1 LELQTLG
8 LKEESPATWYET
20 SPFRSSVTTDMNS
33 KTIEADCRE
42 NAAELLQVLKNRYG
56 FEIEVKQLKIGD
68 YLIHPDTLVERKTT
82 RDFAVSILDGRL
94 FNQAYK
100 LAEQTEY
107 PIIIIE
113 GESFAD
119 AGLPIHNIKGA
130 LISLAQTFRIPF
142 LRTKNHEDTA
152 WHFNQLH
159 LQRDRI
165 GSNRG
170 VRRSYKP
177 KRIENQ
183 KKAVLKT
190 LPGIGEK
197 IAHALLE
204 KFGSVS
210 DVVSARKEELLAVP
224 GIGPKTLARIN
235 SVLKDEHDLYSV

>member
-1 LELQTLG
+1 MTP
-8 LKEESPATWYET
+8 K
-20 SPFRSSVTTDMNS
+20 V
-33 KTIEADCRE
+33 IEVDCRE
-42 NAAELLQVLKNRYG
+42 NVDDLLGVLKERYD
-56 FEIEVKQLKIGD
+56 FDIVVKQLKIGD

-142 LRTKNHEDTA
+142 LRTRNHEDTA
-152 WHFNQLH
+152 WHFNQLQ

-177 KRIENQ
+177 KRLENQ
-183 KKAVLKT
+183 KKAVLKI

-197 IAHALLE
+197 TASVLL
-204 KFGSVS
+204 KRFGSVA
-210 DVVSARKEELLAVP
+210 DVVAARKEELLAIP
-224 GIGPKTLARIN
+224 GIGEKTLAKIN
-235 SVLKDEHDLYSV
+235 SVLRDEHDFYIV